1 MVVIWSLIV
10 TLVMFL
16 CSKSFIQIISGST
29 NSIILENGTKYLII
43 NAPFYS
49 ILGILLNLRSSLQ
62 GLGRKIVPLV
72 SSIIECIGKILF
84 VLFFVSSLG
93 YFGIIISEPII
104 WCFMCTQLAHA
115 FYKNNKVNRHLDL

>member
-1 MVVIWSLIV
+1 MIEKLDVDFLNGNIIQSLIIFAIPVFISQNNGAGLQERINKGIKYGNIIVVIWSLIV

-16 CSKSFIQIISGST
+16 CSKSFVQIISCSI

-62 GLGRKIVPLV
+62 ELGKNC
-72 SSIIECIGKILF
+72 SINIK
-84 VLFFVSSLG
+84 
-93 YFGIIISEPII
+93 Y
-104 WCFMCTQLAHA
+104 
-115 FYKNNKVNRHLDL
+115 Y